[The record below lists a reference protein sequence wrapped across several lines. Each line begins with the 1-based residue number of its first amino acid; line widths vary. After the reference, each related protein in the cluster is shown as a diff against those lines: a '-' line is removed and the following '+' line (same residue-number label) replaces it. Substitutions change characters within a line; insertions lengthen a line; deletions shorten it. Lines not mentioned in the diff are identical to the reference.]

1 MTTLSQGAIHATIE
15 GHCLYVEERPET
27 FSEHFKA
34 AVKMFAGNIEKGAQL
49 ISQNC
54 GIASE
59 SVTKWVNGEATPD
72 YDATKDVCIFMR
84 HHIAR

>member
-1 MTTLSQGAIHATIE
+1 MTALSSGAIRATIE

-34 AVKMFAGNIEKGAQL
+34 AVKMFADNIEKGVQL
-49 ISQNC
+49 ISKNC
-54 GIASE
+54 DIATE
-59 SVTKWVNGEATPD
+59 SVIKWVNGEATPHHD
-72 YDATKDVCIFMR
+72 MATDVCVFMR

>member
-34 AVKMFAGNIEKGAQL
+34 AVKMFVNNTEKGAQL
-49 ISQNC
+49 ISKNC

-59 SVTKWVNGEATPD
+59 SVIKWTNGEATPHHD
-72 YDATKDVCIFMR
+72 MATYVCVFMR